1 MLEGSGEGTARRDAL
16 LLMIGTLLLFLLA
29 IGGVT
34 WVCMGMITKE
44 QWPVRWLEIN
54 GAFER
59 VSAEQ
64 VRASLVPLAV
74 GSFFTVDLESIRSAA
89 YRQPWVAEVTVQ
101 KTWPDTV
108 KVQVTEFTPVAHWTG
123 GTLISNS
130 GQSFQVPGA
139 AEIQGL
145 PWLEGPEPQLDVV
158 FETWQ
163 QFNNELLPLGLE
175 IELIRLDPRGA
186 WFLEMTNNTEV
197 QIGREDAL
205 LRLQRLVKSWTGSAL
220 GYANPDLFAA
230 GDSGPS
236 LYQRICGAVAQTT
249 GQICGD
255 IWSRKLKN
263 HWS

>member
-1 MLEGSGEGTARRDAL
+1 MTRQYTIFEQRDCRGFSQGL
-16 LLMIGTLLLFLLA
+16 TTTLLLFLLA
-29 IGGVT
+29 VGGVT

-54 GAFER
+54 GTFER

-74 GSFFTVDLESIRSAA
+74 GSFFTVDLESISSVA
-89 YRQPWVAEVTVQ
+89 YRQPWVAEVSVQ

-123 GTLISNS
+123 GALISNS
-130 GQSFQVPGA
+130 GESFLVPGA

-145 PWLEGPEPQLDVV
+145 PWLEGPEPQLEVV

-163 QFNNELLPLGLE
+163 QFNNELQPHGLE

-186 WFLEMTNNTEV
+186 WFLEMTNGTEV
-197 QIGREDAL
+197 QIGREDAM
-205 LRLQRLVKSWTGSAL
+205 LRLQRLVKSWTGL
-220 GYANPDLFAA
+220 MNGKDMPPEIVDLRYTNGFAVRWPKPPARFA
-230 GDSGPS
+230 GTYG
-236 LYQRICGAVAQTT
+236 
-249 GQICGD
+249 
-255 IWSRKLKN
+255 KEN
-263 HWS
+263 